1 MRPPDLS
8 PNTESKPAAK
18 RLSTFVSEDAK
29 TLHAKDLPN
38 ATTQPFKVWHP
49 PRMKT
54 GLRNQPIG
62 RRVSMVALP
71 PLGTSALSPSL
82 KMSAGE

>member
-8 PNTESKPAAK
+8 LNTESKPAAK
-18 RLSTFVSEDAK
+18 RSGKFVGDGAK

-38 ATTQPFKVWHP
+38 ATIQPFKVWHP

-62 RRVSMVALP
+62 RKVSMFALP
-71 PLGTSALSPSL
+71 PLGTVAVSP
-82 KMSAGE
+82 KMKTSAGE

>member
-1 MRPPDLS
+1 MRPSDLS
-8 PNTESKPAAK
+8 LNTESEPAAR
-18 RLSTFVSEDAK
+18 RLGKLVGDGAK

-38 ATTQPFKVWHP
+38 ATIQPFKVWHP

-62 RRVSMVALP
+62 RKVSMFALP
-71 PLGTSALSPSL
+71 PLGTVALPP
-82 KMSAGE
+82 KMKTSAGE

>member
-1 MRPPDLS
+1 MRPSDLS
-8 PNTESKPAAK
+8 LNTESEPAAR
-18 RLSTFVSEDAK
+18 RLGKFVGDGAK

-38 ATTQPFKVWHP
+38 ATIQPFKVWHP

-62 RRVSMVALP
+62 RKVSMFALP
-71 PLGTSALSPSL
+71 PLGTVALPPKM

>member
-8 PNTESKPAAK
+8 LNTESKPAATQISK
-18 RLSTFVSEDAK
+18 FVSEGAM

-38 ATTQPFKVWHP
+38 ATIQPFKVWHP

-62 RRVSMVALP
+62 RKVSMFALP
-71 PLGTSALSPSL
+71 PLGTVALSPNL
-82 KMSAGE
+82 KISAGE

>member
-1 MRPPDLS
+1 MRQPDPSL
-8 PNTESKPAAK
+8 NTESKPAAK
-18 RLSTFVSEDAK
+18 RLSTFVSERAT

-38 ATTQPFKVWHP
+38 ATMQPFKVWHP

-62 RRVSMVALP
+62 RKVSMFALP
-71 PLGTSALSPSL
+71 ALGTATLSPNL
-82 KMSAGE
+82 KMPAGE

>member
-8 PNTESKPAAK
+8 LNTESQPAAN
-18 RLSTFVSEDAK
+18 RLGKFVGDGAK
-29 TLHAKDLPN
+29 MLHAKDLPN
-38 ATTQPFKVWHP
+38 ATIQPFKVWHP

-62 RRVSMVALP
+62 RKVSMFALP
-71 PLGTSALSPSL
+71 PLGTVALSPNL
-82 KMSAGE
+82 KMPAGE